1 MARDYELMI
10 IYHPELDATAA
21 TAAIDQLRARIA
33 QVGEVTACDVLG
45 QRRLAYEVRGVRQGI
60 YVLVNFTCDPSEITP
75 LRQFIAI
82 QQHDQT
88 VRYLL
93 VVDEKRGMR
102 PPTQAL
108 PTDGAEP
115 VEDVAP
121 PDDDEAEVEPE
132 PEAEPEA
139 EAETEAAT
147 SDEESTPEAPEADEE
162 IATEE

>member
-10 IYHPELDATAA
+10 IYHPELDAASA

-60 YVLVNFTCDPSEITP
+60 YVLINFICDPSEIAA

-108 PTDGAEP
+108 PGDDGAT
-115 VEDVAP
+115 VVDDTP
-121 PDDDEAEVEPE
+121 PDDDEADEAEPE
-132 PEAEPEA
+132 PEPEPEPVA
-139 EAETEAAT
+139 EQNE
-147 SDEESTPEAPEADEE
+147 EESPAAPEADEE